1 MNPMLEYISVPAT
14 NCYCLILTSIPE
26 CYLSCELGSVTL
38 LVLDL
43 GDLVN
48 CDPTPT
54 VVNFALSLLLLC
66 I

>member
-14 NCYCLILTSIPE
+14 NFYCLILTSIPE

-38 LVLDL
+38 WVHDL

-48 CDPTPT
+48 CDHLAA
-54 VVNFALSLLLLC
+54 VILLFLL
-66 I
+66 